1 MWGGSILLDNKG
13 FDLWAKEYDK
23 SVEKSSN
30 QYPFDGYYNILN
42 YVYNSVADKK
52 SKKILDVG
60 FGTGLLSSKL
70 YEDGAK
76 IYGIDFSKAMIDI
89 AKEKMPNG
97 IFIQRDF
104 NLGIPPELAC
114 EKFDYIISSYAIHH
128 LDNEKKIEFICGL
141 KDLLNEDGK
150 IIIADVAFKSE
161 KDLLQCKR
169 DNLDKWDEDE
179 IYMTEDKII
188 SSLYKKNIIAK
199 YTQISSCA
207 GILEID

>member
-1 MWGGSILLDNKG
+1 MLDNKG
-13 FDLWAKEYDK
+13 FDLWAKDYDK

-42 YVYNSVADKK
+42 HVYNSVADKK

-104 NLGIPPELAC
+104 NLGIPPELTS

-128 LDNEKKIEFICGL
+128 LDNEKKVEFICEL
-141 KDLLNEDGK
+141 KGLLNEDGK

-169 DNLDKWDEDE
+169 DNLEKWDEDE
-179 IYMTEDKII
+179 IYMTEDKILL
-188 SSLYKKNIIAK
+188 SLYKNNINAK